1 MVKFEEKSSVAKT
14 EETRRVVEVH
24 IQIKWAHVAEKEQK
38 VDEKRPAG
46 MYAGA

>member
-14 EETRRVVEVH
+14 KETRRVVKVY
-24 IQIKWAHVAEKEQK
+24 IQTKWAHMAEKEQK
-38 VDEKRPAG
+38 VNEKRPAG